1 LKTAKLKTIAIVRLS
16 SLGDIVHTL
25 PAFQLLRK
33 HFPEAKITWIAE
45 APGTALLEN
54 FSGID
59 ELLVF
64 NLKSHKGLFAKFFF
78 LINFVR
84 RRRRRFDLLIDFQG
98 LIKSALLAF
107 LLGGTRLGFSA
118 QNAREPMAAFF
129 YSRRADLFPEERHV
143 IFKNIH
149 LLSRL
154 GINETIVGYPLKKL
168 SASPQL
174 QQLLSELNWPDKRY
188 IILNIGGG
196 WPTKVLSATQWLEI
210 AEGLKPDYP
219 LVLLWGNEQEKEMA
233 TAVARQSG
241 APMAFFMNFSD
252 LICFIGQAL
261 LVISGDTLALHL
273 ADMTKTP
280 AVGIFGPSSPQR
292 NGPLFSQSRVIY
304 QKQPCSFCY
313 RRNCDTMTCLREIVI
328 ADIVAA
334 ARKIDESNDRKTD

>member
-1 LKTAKLKTIAIVRLS
+1 MKTIAIIRLS

-33 HFPEAKITWIAE
+33 HFPEAKITWIVE
-45 APGTALLEN
+45 APGAVLLEN

-59 ELLVF
+59 DIVVF
-64 NLKSHKGLFAKFFF
+64 NLKSRKGLFVKIFF
-78 LINFVR
+78 LISFVR
-84 RRRRRFDLLIDFQG
+84 RWRSRFDLLIDFQG

-118 QNAREPMAAFF
+118 KNVREPIAALF
-129 YSRRADLFPEERHV
+129 YSRQAGFFPEERHV

-149 LLSRL
+149 LLSML
-154 GINETIVGYPLKKL
+154 GINDTTVEYPLKKL

-174 QQLLSELNWPDKRY
+174 QQLLMELNWPDKRY

-210 AEGLKPDYP
+210 ADGLKLDYP
-219 LVLLWGNEQEKEMA
+219 LVLLWGNEQEKETA
-233 TAVARQSG
+233 AAVARQSG
-241 APMAFFMNFSD
+241 VALTFFMNFSD
-252 LICFIGQAL
+252 LIYFIAQAL

-304 QKQPCSFCY
+304 QKQQCSFCY
-313 RRNCDTMTCLREIVI
+313 RRKCATMTCLREIVI
-328 ADIVAA
+328 ADIVTA
-334 ARKIDESNDRKTD
+334 ARKIDGSNNRKTD

>member
-1 LKTAKLKTIAIVRLS
+1 LKSIAIIRLS

-33 HFPEAKITWIAE
+33 HFPEAKITWIVE
-45 APGTALLEN
+45 APGAALLEN

-59 ELLVF
+59 EIVTF
-64 NLKSHKGLFAKFFF
+64 NLKSRQSLSAKIFF
-78 LINFVR
+78 LFRFVR

-98 LIKSALLAF
+98 LVKSALLAF
-107 LLGGTRLGFSA
+107 LLGGARLGFGSR
-118 QNAREPMAAFF
+118 NAREPMAALF
-129 YSRRADLFPEERHV
+129 YSRRADFFPEERHV

-149 LLSRL
+149 LLSML
-154 GINETIVGYPLKKL
+154 GINETIVEYPLKKL
-168 SASPQL
+168 SPSSQL

-196 WPTKVLSATQWLEI
+196 WPTKVLSAAQWLEI
-210 AEGLKPDYP
+210 VDGLRPDYP
-219 LVLLWGNEQEKEMA
+219 LVLLWGNEQEKA
-233 TAVARQSG
+233 TAAAVARQSG
-241 APMAFFMNFSD
+241 VALAFFMNFSD

-273 ADMTKTP
+273 ADLTKTP

-313 RRNCDTMTCLREIVI
+313 RRKCATMTCLKEIVI

-334 ARKIDESNDRKTD
+334 ARKIDESNNRKTD

>member
-1 LKTAKLKTIAIVRLS
+1 LKTIAIIRLS

-33 HFPEAKITWIAE
+33 HFPETRITWIVE
-45 APGTALLEN
+45 GPGATLLEN

-59 ELLVF
+59 DILVF
-64 NLKSHKGLFAKFFF
+64 NLKSQKGLCAKIFF

-84 RRRRRFDLLIDFQG
+84 RQRRRFDLLIDFQG

-107 LLGGTRLGFSA
+107 FLGGSRLGFSA
-118 QNAREPMAAFF
+118 RNAREPMAALF
-129 YSRRADLFPEERHV
+129 YSRRAVFFPEERHV

-149 LLSRL
+149 LLSVL
-154 GINETIVGYPLKKL
+154 EINETMVEYPLKKL

-174 QQLLSELNWPDKRY
+174 QQLMSGLNWPDKRY

-196 WPTKVLSATQWLEI
+196 WPTKILSVTQWLEI
-210 AEGLKPDYP
+210 ADGLKPDYP
-219 LVLLWGNEQEKEMA
+219 LVLLWGNEQEKETA
-233 TAVARQSG
+233 VAVARQSG
-241 APMAFFMNFSD
+241 VALTFFMNFSD
-252 LICFIGQAL
+252 LICFISEAL

-273 ADMTKTP
+273 ADMAKTP

-292 NGPLFSQSRVIY
+292 NGPLFSQSRVIC
-304 QKQPCSFCY
+304 QKQQCSFCY
-313 RRNCDTMTCLREIVI
+313 RRKCDTMTCLKNIVI

-334 ARKIDESNDRKTD
+334 ARKIDESNNRKTD

>member
-1 LKTAKLKTIAIVRLS
+1 MKSIAIIRLS

-45 APGTALLEN
+45 AAGASLLEN

-59 ELLVF
+59 EIVAF
-64 NLKSHKGLFAKFFF
+64 NLKSRKGLFAKIFF
-78 LINFVR
+78 LIGFVR

-107 LLGGTRLGFSA
+107 FLGGTRLGFSG
-118 QNAREPMAAFF
+118 QNAREPAAALF
-129 YSRRADLFPEERHV
+129 YSRRADFFPEERHV

-149 LLSRL
+149 LLSML
-154 GINETIVGYPLKKL
+154 GINETIVEYPLQKL
-168 SASPQL
+168 SASPRL
-174 QQLLSELNWPDKRY
+174 QHLLSELNWPDKRY

-196 WPTKVLSATQWLEI
+196 WPTKVLSASQWLEI
-210 AEGLKPDYP
+210 VNGLKLDFP

-233 TAVARQSG
+233 AALARQSG
-241 APMAFFMNFSD
+241 IALTFFMNFSD
-252 LICFIGQAL
+252 LIYFIGQAL

-273 ADMTKTP
+273 ADMVKTP

-292 NGPLFSQSRVIY
+292 NGPLLSQSRVVY
-304 QKQPCSFCY
+304 QKQKCSFCY
-313 RRNCDTMTCLREIVI
+313 RRKCDTMTCINEIVI

-334 ARKIDESNDRKTD
+334 ARKINESNNRKTD